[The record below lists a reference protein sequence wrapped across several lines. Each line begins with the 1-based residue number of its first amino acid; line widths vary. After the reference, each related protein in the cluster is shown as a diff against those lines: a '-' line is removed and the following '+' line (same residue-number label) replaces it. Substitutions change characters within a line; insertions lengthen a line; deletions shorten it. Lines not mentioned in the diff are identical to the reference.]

1 MEGTQPKRKMDMAK
15 GMFMTLNYVCRW
27 STLATLALAFLLCFS
42 TIAWGKSKGYHRRAV
57 KHESKGYSEEMLSLR
72 MKGVE
77 GRYKKKIV
85 IARKRSKGRSSQN
98 KEPMGGKWRDYESLS
113 PEEKARMKRKF
124 REWKTLPPEKQDLLR
139 HRMKRWKELPPE
151 ERSRYKQRF
160 RQWQSL
166 SPEEQERIRQ
176 RLKKWNGLP
185 QEEKEKIRR
194 RFRK

>member
-1 MEGTQPKRKMDMAK
+1 MAK
-15 GMFMTLNYVCRW
+15 GMLETLNGMRLWGPFAAV
-27 STLATLALAFLLCFS
+27 ALAFLLCFS
-42 TIAWGKSKGYHRRAV
+42 NFAWGKSKGHHGRVV
-57 KHESKGYSEEMLSLR
+57 KLQGNGYSEEIFSPR
-72 MKGVE
+72 MNSFRAE
-77 GRYKKKIV
+77 HKKSIA
-85 IARKRSKGRSSQN
+85 IARKRGKGRSSQQ
-98 KEPMGGKWRDYESLS
+98 EESMEREWRDFESLS

-124 REWKTLPPEKQDLLR
+124 REWKTLPPEKQDLMR

-185 QEEKEKIRR
+185 QEEREEIRR
-194 RFRK
+194 RFHR

>member
-1 MEGTQPKRKMDMAK
+1 MAK
-15 GMFMTLNYVCRW
+15 DMFKALNGMRRW
-27 STLATLALAFLLCFS
+27 STVATLALAFLLCFS
-42 TIAWGKSKGYHRRAV
+42 HIAWGKSKGHHGRGV
-57 KHESKGYSEEMLSLR
+57 KPQPKGYNEEMLSIR
-72 MKGVE
+72 MKDFRG
-77 GRYKKKIV
+77 GHKKSIA
-85 IARKRSKGRSSQN
+85 IARKRSKGRAPQ
-98 KEPMGGKWRDYESLS
+98 KKGPMETRWKNYESLS

-124 REWKTLPPEKQDLLR
+124 RDWKSLPPERQELLR

-160 RQWQSL
+160 QQWKSL

-185 QEEKEKIRR
+185 HEEKEKIRR